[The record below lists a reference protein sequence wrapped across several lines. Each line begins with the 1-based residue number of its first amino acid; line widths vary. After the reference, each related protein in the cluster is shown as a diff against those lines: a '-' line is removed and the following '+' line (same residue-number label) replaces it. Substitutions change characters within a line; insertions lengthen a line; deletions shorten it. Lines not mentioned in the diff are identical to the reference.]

1 MGTRSLTVV
10 VDKSW
15 DSSKELVVMY
25 RQCDGYPSGHGK
37 ELKEFLSGM
46 KIVNGIN
53 STLRGTK
60 FANGMGCLA
69 AQMLAH
75 FKKDREGGF
84 YVHAA
89 GSRDC
94 GEEYTYIVS
103 GKFGDIEPSLEVFG
117 WRGKQIYSGPASGFN
132 PMAEEAA

>member
-15 DSSKELVVMY
+15 DRTEELCVMY
-25 RQCDGYPSGHGK
+25 RQCDGYPSGHGQ

-69 AQMLAH
+69 AQMVAH
-75 FKKDREGGF
+75 FKTDREGGF
-84 YVHAA
+84 YLHAS

-94 GEEYTYIVS
+94 GEEYTYVVS
-103 GKFGDIEPSLEVFG
+103 GKFGDAEPHLQVLG
-117 WRGKQIYSGPASGFN
+117 LRGEEIYSGLVSGFN
-132 PMAEEAA
+132 TKIAA